1 MEGLKMNAK
10 EKIWLVILLISIP
23 LLLIYAFFIK
33 KDVRFSEKKIDVVE
47 LKKEI
52 SHTSIN
58 DTVKNPVLNLD
69 SINKKWDMKKD
80 SFVKSFNIV
89 EDRFS
94 KDNSKAYLHKNFSKT
109 LIYGKQMR
117 LSIAETGESITL
129 AFLISYVGEEWLFI
143 NGVKLLV
150 DGEPFELNI
159 HYLTDVKRD
168 ANYGSVSEIVV
179 VPIVSSNELLNFNN
193 SLYIKLLKGISRIEV
208 KYVGDK
214 SDVEFELTNK
224 QITGIIE
231 TLRLYEHLKLKY

>member
-1 MEGLKMNAK
+1 MTIK
-10 EKIWLVILLISIP
+10 EKVLLVLIVLILPVS
-23 LLLIYAFFIK
+23 LIYWIS
-33 KDVRFSEKKIDVVE
+33 D
-47 LKKEI
+47 KKEFKVLK
-52 SHTSIN
+52 N
-58 DTVKNPVLNLD
+58 NNATVLTNTFEKAIAESAKKLKSESFSLDMNILN
-69 SINKKWDMKKD
+69 KQWDLKKD

-94 KDNSKAYLHKNFSKT
+94 KDNSKSYLHKNFSKT

-168 ANYGSVSEIVV
+168 VNYGSVSEIVV